1 MDGGRYGWGGGHGK
15 VMSRERGGQG
25 RGGHEIEWG
34 GGEREEQKRGRTEE
48 GDGR

>member
-25 RGGHEIEWG
+25 RGGLG
-34 GGEREEQKRGRTEE
+34 KGRTEK
-48 GDGR
+48 GQNRGRGW